1 LAIDAKK
8 NGTSTKPLPFIYGF
22 FQKAKAHN
30 MLAMILNLRFKGLW
44 LVIQYVGKE
53 RIVHIAS
60 EYDHQVSFR
69 FLICAY
75 EYLNPNDVSV
85 GVPSFASQ
93 TIEPTSLYDLIE
105 LMKRWHY

>member
-1 LAIDAKK
+1 MQKK
-8 NGTSTKPLPFIYGF
+8 MVQVLNPFLSFMVF

-30 MLAMILNLRFKGLW
+30 MLAMILNLRFKGLG

-75 EYLNPNDVSV
+75 EFLNPNDVSV
-85 GVPSFASQ
+85 GFPSFASQ